1 MLTELCAEL
10 RNYFV
15 KEIHKGTF
23 EVVGGRVQPLDFI
36 LPGQFFRIKGSLL
49 NDGVHQN
56 PTTDLRDEVFEGEI
70 WSMALPPAFID
81 LSREIEEFTK
91 SEQAKPTGF
100 TSESFAGY
108 SYSKATNENGV
119 VADWKDVFA
128 NRLNTW
134 RKI

>member
-15 KEIHKGTF
+15 KDIHKGTF

-49 NDGVHQN
+49 NDGVYQN
-56 PTTDLRDEVFEGEI
+56 PTTDLKDEVFEGEI
-70 WSMALPPAFID
+70 WSMAPPPAFID
-81 LSREIEEFTK
+81 LARDIEEFTK

-108 SYSKATNENGV
+108 SYSKATNANGV

-134 RKI
+134 RRI

>member
-15 KEIHKGTF
+15 KEIRKGTF

-36 LPGQFFRIKGSLL
+36 IPGQFFRIKGSLL
-49 NDGVHQN
+49 NDGIHQN
-56 PTTDLRDEVFEGEI
+56 PTTDLKDEVFEGEI

-91 SEQAKPTGF
+91 SEQANPTVF
-100 TSESFAGY
+100 ESENFAGY
-108 SYSKATNENGV
+108 SYSKATNEKGV

-128 NRLNTW
+128 NRLNIW